1 MATDTQNGSGAVNIP
16 TFTITRGDAYSHA
29 NPSTVVGSG
38 GTAPQ
43 TPITKGNTEVV
54 QSGGTAVSPTIAGGT
69 LALAPGATVQGSIS
83 FAAGSSGG
91 LLFDDSGRPDTVVG
105 FSEGSDFLSF
115 AGENASSAASVVASA
130 VSTFAGTLLSY
141 PDGSSVFLL
150 GVSQVDIGIFM

>member
-1 MATDTQNGSGAVNIP
+1 MADTQNSGAVNIP
-16 TFTITRGDAYSHA
+16 TFTVTRGDAYSHA

-38 GTAPQ
+38 STAPQ
-43 TPITKGNTEVV
+43 APITKGTTEVV

-69 LALAPGATVQGSIS
+69 LALAQGSTVQGSIS
-83 FAAGSSGG
+83 FAPGTTGG

-115 AGENASSAASVVASA
+115 AGETAASAASVIASA
-130 VSTFAGTLLSY
+130 TSTSSGTLLTY

-150 GVSQVDIGIFM
+150 GVNHVDIGIFA